1 MDFKGS
7 DFEFWSFWFQ
17 ATPEKEEQA
26 HCLQGA
32 NPALPRGE
40 GPLRGDSHQFFVGAF
55 WDAVA
60 TSSEKTLMTETL
72 QLFIFGFRF
81 WIWGFLDTCH

>member
-1 MDFKGS
+1 LDFKGS

-40 GPLRGDSHQFFVGAF
+40 GPLGG
-55 WDAVA
+55 
-60 TSSEKTLMTETL
+60 TLTNFLLERFGMWWQLL
-72 QLFIFGFRF
+72 QKKRL
-81 WIWGFLDTCH
+81 